1 MILLSIEIWQ
11 DPSRSQPPSVAVN
24 LGLNISKDT
33 TMSRI
38 TIPAA
43 NQTPAATR
51 PLLDA
56 VQNKLGVIPNLMRV
70 IGNSPAALEG
80 YLSLNGALEKGTL
93 GVKTAERIA
102 LAIAEINGCSYCL
115 SAHTYLGKNLAKLDD
130 AEMAANRDRT
140 STDVKAAAAVRFAS
154 KIALERG
161 HVSDSDVQ
169 AVKAAGYAD
178 AEVMEI
184 VLHVA
189 LNTLT
194 NYVNSVAET
203 EIDFPVVSP
212 MRKAS

>member
-1 MILLSIEIWQ
+1 
-11 DPSRSQPPSVAVN
+11 
-24 LGLNISKDT
+24 
-33 TMSRI
+33 
-38 TIPAA
+38 
-43 NQTPAATR
+43 
-51 PLLDA
+51 
-56 VQNKLGVIPNLMRV
+56 
-70 IGNSPAALEG
+70 
-80 YLSLNGALEKGTL
+80 
-93 GVKTAERIA
+93 
-102 LAIAEINGCSYCL
+102 
-115 SAHTYLGKNLAKLDD
+115 
-130 AEMAANRDRT
+130 MAANRDRL

-154 KIALERG
+154 KIALDRG

-169 AVKAAGYAD
+169 AVKAAGYTD

>member
-1 MILLSIEIWQ
+1 
-11 DPSRSQPPSVAVN
+11 
-24 LGLNISKDT
+24 
-33 TMSRI
+33 MSRI

-130 AEMAANRDRT
+130 AEMAANRDRA

-154 KIALERG
+154 KVALERG

-169 AVKAAGYAD
+169 AVKAAGYTD